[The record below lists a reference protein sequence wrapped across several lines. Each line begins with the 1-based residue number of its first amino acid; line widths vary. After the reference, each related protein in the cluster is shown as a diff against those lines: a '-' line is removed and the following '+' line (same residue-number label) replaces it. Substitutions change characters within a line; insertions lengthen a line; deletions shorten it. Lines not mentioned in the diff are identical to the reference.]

1 MTAGAPSAT
10 PNGPGA
16 AADAAGDA
24 ASLAARHGLTPA
36 VLRPG
41 LPVYLGQVWERRHFT
56 ATYARA
62 RLTSMYATAR
72 LGQIWHLLTPLSNV
86 AVYWLIF
93 GYLLDKKAGV
103 GENYIAF
110 LSVGMFVFTYSRES
124 ISAGTWSISN
134 RLELIRAFHFPRACL
149 PIATTLVQLQQ
160 LVVSMGIVVT
170 IVLATGEPLTA
181 RWLLLLPALA
191 LQTVFN
197 LGCGMLMARVGAR
210 NHDIGELVPFLLR
223 TWMYTCGVFYS
234 IAHVTAHAPGIVR
247 YVLEAN
253 PGAVYIELARQALL
267 GGYGPLTPL
276 VWPLAA
282 AWAAVALLVGT
293 VACWQAED
301 RYGRG

>member
-1 MTAGAPSAT
+1 MSITLDTAAP
-10 PNGPGA
+10 
-16 AADAAGDA
+16 AAGTA
-24 ASLAARHGLTPA
+24 AELAARHGLTPA
-36 VLRPG
+36 VERPSLPDYLRE
-41 LPVYLGQVWERRHFT
+41 LWQRRHFVVV
-56 ATYARA
+56 YARA
-62 RLTSMYATAR
+62 RLTSMYAGAR
-72 LGQIWHLLTPLSNV
+72 LGQIWHLLTPVFNV

-93 GYLLDKKAGV
+93 GYLLNKKAGT

-134 RLELIRAFHFPRACL
+134 RLNLIRAFHFPRVSL

-160 LVVSMGIVVT
+160 LVLSMGIVIT
-170 IVLATGEPLTA
+170 IVLATGEPFTL

-234 IAHVTAHAPGIVR
+234 IAHVTAHAPALVR
-247 YVLEAN
+247 MVLEAN
-253 PGAVYIELARQALL
+253 PGALYIELARHALL
-267 GGYGPLTPL
+267 DGYGKLTPH
-276 VWPLAA
+276 VWVLAG
-282 AWAAVALLVGT
+282 AWAAVALVVGLW
-293 VACWQAED
+293 VCWRAEET
-301 RYGRG
+301 YGRG